1 MDCYEKFK
9 WKMQFNGNSIRNE
22 KIINSK
28 LLLDSTFEDDPSLVT
43 GVYIW
48 ELGLQSYELQDTIK
62 IRLYN
67 KRASTANG
75 VTVKFHTLIDTPII
89 VGDIIYCSL
98 KKEYYI
104 CTESFNIDD
113 IHWEG
118 KLTLCNWI
126 LKWQNKNG
134 DILEYPCYD
143 TNATQ
148 YNSGEKFN
156 QQVTVGTS
164 QHILTLPYDD
174 NTIQI
179 RSPQR
184 FILDKDKINPTS
196 FIVTQNDNTSFNF
209 GEKGLVKITVFEHPI
224 NRDTDRI
231 DLDICDYIEKTNDIS
246 DKNINAKII
255 YKSLEIISGGDS
267 QTYIGKF
274 YDIDG
279 NEITDINGKWQI
291 ICDFKNELEVNESGS
306 QITIAIDND
315 DYIDEEFKL
324 MFSNEDNSYQTY
336 IIIKIDSLL

>member
-1 MDCYEKFK
+1 MDYYEKFK
-9 WKMQFNGNSIRNE
+9 WKMQLNGSSIRDE
-22 KIINSK
+22 KINNSK
-28 LLLDSTFEDDPSLVT
+28 LLLNATFEDDPSLVA
-43 GVYIW
+43 GVYMW
-48 ELGLQSYELQDTIK
+48 KLGLQSYGLQDTIK
-62 IRLYN
+62 IRLYH
-67 KRASTANG
+67 KRASAASG
-75 VTVKFHTLIDTPII
+75 ITVKFHTLIDTPIVI
-89 VGDIIYCSL
+89 GDIIYCSL
-98 KKEYYI
+98 TKEHYI
-104 CTESFNIDD
+104 CTESFNIDN

-174 NTIQI
+174 NTIQL

-196 FIVTQNDNTSFNF
+196 FIVTQNDNTSYNF

-231 DLDICDYIEKTNDIS
+231 DLGICDYIEKINDII
-246 DKNINAKII
+246 DENINVQII
-255 YKSLEIISGGDS
+255 YESLVIVSGGDS

-274 YDIDG
+274 YNIDG
-279 NEITDINGKWQI
+279 NEITDINGKWEI
-291 ICDFKNELEVNESGS
+291 ICDFKNELEVSESSS

-315 DYIDEEFKL
+315 DYVDEEFKL
-324 MFSNEDNSYQTY
+324 IFSNEYNNYQTY